1 MLSIGAL
8 FTSIGLILILFN
20 TITFSFIKDQLKN
33 KKQALLGLTF
43 LVLGAILLIISI
55 RNLMLE

>member
-1 MLSIGAL
+1 MLSIGVL
-8 FTSIGLILILFN
+8 FASIGLILILFN
-20 TITFSFIKDQLKN
+20 TIKFSFIKDQLKN

-43 LVLGAILLIISI
+43 LVLGVILLFISI

>member
-20 TITFSFIKDQLKN
+20 TVTFSFIKDQVKN
-33 KKQALLGLTF
+33 KKQALLGFAF
-43 LVLGAILLIISI
+43 LILGVVLLIISI

>member
-33 KKQALLGLTF
+33 KKQALLGLAF

-55 RNLMLE
+55 RNLMLQ

>member
-33 KKQALLGLTF
+33 KKQALLGLAF

>member
-1 MLSIGAL
+1 MLSIGVL

-20 TITFSFIKDQLKN
+20 TIAFSFIKDQVKN
-33 KKQALLGLTF
+33 KKQALLGFTF
-43 LVLGAILLIISI
+43 LILGVVLLIISI